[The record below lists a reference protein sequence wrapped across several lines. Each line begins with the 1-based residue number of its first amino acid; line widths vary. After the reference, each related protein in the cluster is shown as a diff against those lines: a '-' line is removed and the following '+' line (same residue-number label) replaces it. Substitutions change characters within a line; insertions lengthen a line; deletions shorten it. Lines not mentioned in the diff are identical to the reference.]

1 MSDNIIALM
10 RLQGYIR
17 SKTLVEKEVL
27 GYNNKEKFGFN
38 VVTLVCALV
47 GGDTLLPYITG
58 SQQTIISQL
67 SSNALFHKYLRLLQE
82 MWGAVPLA
90 HIDDTCEAHIFC
102 MEMPLM
108 NGRFLCVQGY
118 QTLTQFADYYKENYP
133 EFRVEE
139 E

>member
-1 MSDNIIALM
+1 M
-10 RLQGYIR
+10 RLQGYIS

-27 GYNNKEKFGFN
+27 SYNNKEKFGFN
-38 VVTLVCALV
+38 VVTLVCGLV
-47 GGDTLLPYITG
+47 GGDTLLPYISG
-58 SQQTIISQL
+58 SQQTVISQL

-90 HIDDTCEAHIFC
+90 HIDDVCEAHIFC
-102 MEMPLM
+102 MEKPSI

-118 QTLTQFADYYKENYP
+118 QTLAQLADYYAETYP
-133 EFRVEE
+133 EFRVDEE